1 MQEFEDYPF
10 WDLIAEMAYK
20 PGNETLRKGTYGRF
34 QSLEAGKKL
43 YLFGC
48 NEACR
53 LFIERFA
60 AMYPIGGILDNSEA
74 RWGKEFCGL
83 AVRNPREALP
93 EILEADA
100 AVIIALRLNADA
112 AAEQL
117 EEMGVRRYY
126 GLGVL
131 LSGISPYREM
141 TKRLEALERQNWPY
155 TSGRAAFSALL
166 SRRLLMISFQRRM
179 KFLVLSS
186 SSPFSS
192 MSAFSSAR
200 MASAAVSISF
210 CWASISWS
218 LLNRFS
224 IIRSVMVLSPFRF
237 GVGPGE

>member
-155 TSGRAAFSALL
+155 TSGRAA
-166 SRRLLMISFQRRM
+166 SRWKI
-179 KFLVLSS
+179 
-186 SSPFSS
+186 
-192 MSAFSSAR
+192 
-200 MASAAVSISF
+200 
-210 CWASISWS
+210 W
-218 LLNRFS
+218 
-224 IIRSVMVLSPFRF
+224 
-237 GVGPGE
+237 

>member
-141 TKRLEALERQNWPY
+141 TKRLMRISTPGPPEACWRVPM
-155 TSGRAAFSALL
+155 TSTEMQALFMNICEAGEAPIGL
-166 SRRLLMISFQRRM
+166 S
-179 KFLVLSS
+179 
-186 SSPFSS
+186 
-192 MSAFSSAR
+192 
-200 MASAAVSISF
+200 
-210 CWASISWS
+210 
-218 LLNRFS
+218 
-224 IIRSVMVLSPFRF
+224 
-237 GVGPGE
+237 G